1 MSLDST
7 MTFFLASLLLAL
19 APGPDNLFVITHS
32 MLRGKQAGLA
42 VVMGLCS
49 GLLVHTSAV
58 ALGLAVIFQTSAW
71 AFFLLK
77 LAGATYLVYL
87 AWQAFTATAAPLKG
101 EENLSEGFC
110 YSYRRGIVM
119 NVTNP
124 KVTLFFLAFLP
135 QFVEPAAGAVSL
147 QVMVLGGVFI
157 AATILVFGSMAIL
170 AAKMAGL
177 LKRSGTFQQWLNR
190 LAGTVFLLL
199 AAHLLVI

>member
-1 MSLDST
+1 MGLDST

-87 AWQAFTATAAPLKG
+87 AWRAFTATAVPFSG
-101 EENLSEGFC
+101 EENLSEDFR

-177 LKRSGTFQQWLNR
+177 LKRSGAFQQWLNR

-199 AAHLLVI
+199 AAHLLVM